1 MWQALTGSCQV
12 GEILLVSHTWSYYAV
27 LWNLF
32 DDTHNLNLCC
42 IYGNVK
48 GTWCTTT
55 RFMEALIIPAVPYNY
70 TSLKFHDLKTNLIQL
85 QIQGLLITVMV
96 MAAKRAS
103 CSRKI
108 FGEILQKMSNLW
120 MIYLSTSAPFVN
132 SLFWIRKLNWI
143 TTFNWL
149 QLNWIVDAK
158 RKPLRKLKL
167 KKKS

>member
-1 MWQALTGSCQV
+1 M

-27 LWNLF
+27 PWNLF

-55 RFMEALIIPAVPYNY
+55 RFIEPLIISAVPYNY

-108 FGEILQKMSNLW
+108 FWRNSEKNVQFVDDLFVYFCIFCELLILNKDIES
-120 MIYLSTSAPFVN
+120 I
-132 SLFWIRKLNWI
+132 KLNCWRQ
-143 TTFNWL
+143 T
-149 QLNWIVDAK
+149 
-158 RKPLRKLKL
+158 
-167 KKKS
+167 